1 MQNQP
6 NNPFYDFRYGQYLL
20 KDLFDISIQDDD
32 YLERAYNIYREIN
45 NVATG
50 LHVCKFTIPEDCK
63 VPMPCNLE
71 FVDAVTSELSDDYSE
86 AVIYSAPNW
95 DEVTSFSVMSDV
107 LQYRVRSTFNK
118 YSLQQRPN
126 GEFINYELG
135 GKPGSYYL
143 EFSKDEVGKESYCI
157 YRGIYMD
164 HENNPLLHRK
174 EAEAIAY
181 KLALIDTQKKAF
193 KGDQI
198 AGNMLQYLMGE
209 SGRKMAAA
217 KIAEH
222 MTQNQIDQLLRTK
235 TSHNRKV
242 FWSSYKSI
250 N

>member
-1 MQNQP
+1 MQNTA

-20 KDLFDISIQDDD
+20 KDYFDISIQDDD

-50 LHVCKFTIPEDCK
+50 VHICKFTIGEELK

-71 FVDAVTSELSDDYSE
+71 YIEAVTSEIEDGDGVIVYE
-86 AVIYSAPNW
+86 AANW
-95 DEVTSFSVMSDV
+95 DQAGVSYNLMSDV

-118 YSLQQRPN
+118 QSLQLNPKGQ
-126 GEFINYELG
+126 FINYELK

-143 EFSKDEVGKESYCI
+143 EFDESEAGKEAYCI

-164 HENNPLLHRK
+164 SENNPLLHRK

-181 KLALIDTQKKAF
+181 KLALIDTQKRAF
-193 KGDQI
+193 KGDPVASQ
-198 AGNMLQYLMGE
+198 MLQMLMGE

-222 MTQNQIDQLLRTK
+222 MTQNQIDQLLRAK
-235 TSHNRKV
+235 TSHDRKV
-242 FWSSYKSI
+242 FWSSYRTI